1 MTRLSVAVA
10 IATIPGREQLL
21 ARAVD
26 SVLAQRRAVDQLVV
40 EADPDRTGA
49 AATRNRALARVE
61 TDLVAWLDDD
71 DLLLPLHVGALAYVL
86 EREPGVDLVYPT
98 PRMVGGADP
107 TAVTERG
114 VWRRPWGVPFGKEQ
128 ERHLRERGSFIP
140 ITHVVRAEAV
150 RRAGGFPEGGTLPDG
165 RYQGED
171 ERYLIALLDTGAKF
185 RHLNV
190 VTWLWRVHDAHTAGK
205 GALQPSRRHAG
216 SKSG

>member
-10 IATIPGREQLL
+10 IATIPGREGLL

-26 SVLAQRRAVDQLVV
+26 SVLAQRRPVDQLVV
-40 EADPDRTGA
+40 EADPGRTGA

-71 DLLLPLHVGALAYVL
+71 DELLGLHCGALAYVL
-86 EREPGVDLVYPT
+86 EREPDVDLVYPT

-107 TAVTERG
+107 TAVTVRG
-114 VWRRPWGVPFGKEQ
+114 RWTRPWGVAFGQEQ

-140 ITHVVRAEAV
+140 ITHMVRTATI
-150 RRAGGFPEGGTLPDG
+150 RRAGGFPDGVTLPDG
-165 RYQGED
+165 RYRGED
-171 ERYLIALLDTGAKF
+171 EAMLIALLDAGARF

-190 VTWLWRVHDAHTAGK
+190 VTWLWRVWDGHTAGK
-205 GALQPSRRHAG
+205 GATAQRQ
-216 SKSG
+216 

>member
-10 IATIPGREQLL
+10 VATIPGRERLL

-40 EADPDRTGA
+40 EADPQRTGA
-49 AATRNRALARVE
+49 AATRNRALARVD

-71 DLLLPLHVGALAYVL
+71 DELLPLHCGALAYVL
-86 EREPGVDLVYPT
+86 EREPDVDLVYPT
-98 PRMVGGADP
+98 PRMMGGADP
-107 TAVTERG
+107 TAVTVRG
-114 VWRRPWGVPFGKEQ
+114 RWTPPWGVAFGQEQ

-140 ITHVVRAEAV
+140 ITHMARTEVV
-150 RRAGGFPEGGTLPDG
+150 RRAGGFPQGRTLPDG

-171 ERYLIALLDTGAKF
+171 ERYLIALLDAGARF

-190 VTWLWRVHDAHTAGK
+190 VTWLWRVHGAHTAGK
-205 GALQPSRRHAG
+205 GAAQT
-216 SKSG
+216 SGTL

>member
-10 IATIPGREQLL
+10 IATIPGRERLL

-26 SVLAQRRAVDQLVV
+26 SVLAQRRTVDQLVV
-40 EADPDRTGA
+40 EADPGRTGA

-71 DLLLPLHVGALAYVL
+71 DQLLGLHCGALAYVL
-86 EREPGVDLVYPT
+86 EREPDVDLVYPT
-98 PRMVGGADP
+98 PRMVGGEDP
-107 TAVTERG
+107 TAVTVRG
-114 VWRRPWGVPFGKEQ
+114 RWTRPWGVAFGREQ

-140 ITHVVRAEAV
+140 VTHMCRTEIV
-150 RRAGGFPEGGTLPDG
+150 RRAGGFPQGRTLPDG

-171 ERYLIALLDTGAKF
+171 ELYLISLLDAGARF

-190 VTWLWRVHDAHTAGK
+190 VTWKWHCWAGHTAGK
-205 GALQPSRRHAG
+205 GA
-216 SKSG
+216 SG

>member
-1 MTRLSVAVA
+1 VNRPTIAVV
-10 IATIPGREQLL
+10 IPTIRGREQLL

-26 SVLAQRRAVDQLVV
+26 SVLAQRRSVDQLVV

-71 DLLLPLHVGALAYVL
+71 DELLPLHVGALAYVL

-114 VWRRPWGVPFGKEQ
+114 RWVKPWGVAFGREQ

-140 ITHVVRAEAV
+140 ITHMCRVDVL
-150 RRAGGFPEGGTLPDG
+150 RRAGGFPDGVTLPDG
-165 RYQGED
+165 RYRGED
-171 ERYLIALLDTGAKF
+171 EAMLIALLDAGARF
-185 RHLNV
+185 QHLNV
-190 VTWLWRVHDAHTAGK
+190 VTWLWHVWSGHTAGK
-205 GALQPSRRHAG
+205 ARA
-216 SKSG
+216 